1 MEINEGDSRAGN
13 PNGVK
18 CTALAALSLVLVFS
32 STVFGFL
39 AIRPSSAD
47 VILQQFPMSEACA
60 TAPLLGA
67 LWPLFRVAPGR
78 R

>member
-13 PNGVK
+13 PDGVK

-39 AIRPSSAD
+39 GIRPGRAD
-47 VILQQFPMSEACA
+47 VILRQFPMSVACA

-67 LWPLFRVAPGR
+67 LRALFRVAPGR